1 MRPAL
6 KAGLRPLWRDRDTLQ
21 VGVDPRR
28 AAALTGLGKAAA
40 IVSLLDGSRD
50 AAEVARTA
58 AEYGIA
64 AEAVD
69 RVLGLLA
76 SAGVLDDFPAHLHQA
91 LPDYLRAR
99 LAPELACAALAY
111 GHGDGGAAVIARRR
125 AAFVRVYGA
134 DRVGACVATYLAA
147 SGVAWVS
154 CRDSGIAGAAD
165 VTPAG
170 LGAADVGA
178 GRAAGVARA
187 VHRVAREVRTADDAK
202 RLPDLAVLAGHP
214 DPVAVAELMSGRVP
228 HLAVTAS
235 EAIGVVG
242 PLAEPGHTA
251 CLRCVDLTRT
261 ERDAAWPVILAQAA
275 GSPGPPASP
284 QACGTVLA
292 AATAA
297 LAAAQA
303 LAFIDRAGAAPAV
316 TANGTLEVV
325 LPDWQWRRRSW
336 APHPA
341 CTCGAWR
348 RNGGGDGDHAAV
360 RNKSLSNDGE

>member
-6 KAGLRPLWRDRDTLQ
+6 KAGLRPLWRDRRTLQ
-21 VGVDPRR
+21 IGVDPRR
-28 AAALTGLGKAAA
+28 AAALTGLGMAAA

-64 AEAVD
+64 PEAVD

-99 LAPELACAALAY
+99 LAPELACAALAH

-134 DRVGACVATYLAA
+134 DRVGACMATLLAA

-154 CRDSGIAGAAD
+154 CLAAGSAGPADIA
-165 VTPAG
+165 PAG

-178 GRAAGVARA
+178 ELSVGVARA
-187 VHRVAREVRTADDAK
+187 IHRVAREVRTADDAS
-202 RLPDLAVLAGHP
+202 RLPDLVVLAGRA
-214 DPVAVAELMSGRVP
+214 DPVVLAGLMRDRVP
-228 HLAVTAS
+228 HLSVLAD

-242 PLAEPGHTA
+242 PLVRPGHSA
-251 CLRCVDLTRT
+251 CLRCVDLSKAA
-261 ERDAAWPVILAQAA
+261 RDPAWPVILAQAGGVA
-275 GSPGPPASP
+275 GSPVSP
-284 QACGTVLA
+284 RACDTVLA

-303 LAFIDRAGAAPAV
+303 LAFIDRAGTAPLV
-316 TANGTLEVV
+316 TVDGTLELV
-325 LPDWQWRRRSW
+325 LPDWQWHRRSW
-336 APHPA
+336 PPHPA
-341 CTCGAWR
+341 CTCLAASRAPLAGSVAGNGA
-348 RNGGGDGDHAAV
+348 
-360 RNKSLSNDGE
+360 